1 MAAKTPRSWARVGTT
16 VAYSAGTYDG
26 ALPTAMFDFD
36 STLRPYR
43 GTGPPEGTTLAFLAR
58 LSDSFNIVIVSN
70 RSSASAAALAPLRE
84 YVAMLDTGSSPGR
97 ATVYAPHARDRYR
110 KPHTGTWEHFVAGPC
125 GGTRPAFAFFCGDAA
140 GRPGDHSAADY
151 MYALNTGLLF
161 VTAEALFGGSGG
173 GTPWADPV
181 SLGCT
186 AGPPAGVEGASAA
199 DAAAAY
205 AAEQALAALPEP
217 CLVVMVGSPAS
228 GKSRVAARLVAER
241 GLALVSGDAQGARHK
256 QVFAAAFADRR
267 SIVVDN
273 TCPLAAD
280 RARFAGEAA
289 ARGYT
294 VAICHVTTPKPL
306 CFHLNAARCQLDAA
320 GRTAELPPVVLH
332 TYWKRLEPPTEKE
345 AEAYGARLVRVPF
358 ALAAGAP
365 PEVTRFRYPLA

>member
-1 MAAKTPRSWARVGTT
+1 MAAKTPRSWTRIGST

-43 GTGPPEGTTLAFLAR
+43 GTGPPGEMTLAFLAR
-58 LSDSFNIVIVSN
+58 LSDSFNLVIVSN
-70 RSSASAAALAPLRE
+70 RSSAAAAALAPLRE
-84 YVAMLDTGSSPGR
+84 YVATLDTASSGR

-110 KPHTGTWEHFVAGPC
+110 KPHTGTWEHYVAGPC
-125 GGTRPAFAFFCGDAA
+125 GGVRPPFAFFCGDAA

-151 MYALNTGLLF
+151 MYALNAGIPF
-161 VTAEALFGGSGG
+161 VTAESLFGGG
-173 GTPWADPV
+173 GTPWADPA

-186 AGPPAGVEGASAA
+186 AEPPAGVEGASAV

-217 CLVVMVGSPAS
+217 CLVVMIGSPAS

-241 GLALVSGDAQGARHK
+241 GLTLVGGDAQGARHK

-267 SIVVDN
+267 SIVADN

-289 ARGYT
+289 ARGYA
-294 VAICHVTTPKPL
+294 VALCHVTTPKPL

-345 AEAYGARLVRVPF
+345 AETYGAQLVRVPF